1 MAEEVTIT
9 SSNFE
14 TEVMNS
20 AIPVLIDFWAEWCM
34 PCKMIAPVL
43 REISEEYAGRLKVGK
58 LDVDSESDLAMKF
71 TVQSIPTLML
81 FKNGSEVAR
90 TVGAVPKAA
99 LEQLFKDE
107 I

>member
-1 MAEEVTIT
+1 
-9 SSNFE
+9 
-14 TEVMNS
+14 
-20 AIPVLIDFWAEWCM
+20 M

-90 TVGAVPKAA
+90 KVGAVPKAA
-99 LEQLFKDE
+99 IEQLFKDE